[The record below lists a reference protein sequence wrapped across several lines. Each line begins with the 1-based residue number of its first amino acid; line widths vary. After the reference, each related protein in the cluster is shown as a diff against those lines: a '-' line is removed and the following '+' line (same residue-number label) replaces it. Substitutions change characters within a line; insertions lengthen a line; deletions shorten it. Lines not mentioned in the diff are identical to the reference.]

1 MVSYLKSFCGEN
13 RSVVDQKKKTLF
25 NLFISF
31 IRIGAFTW
39 GGGYAMVPLIQKEL
53 VDKKQLISDE
63 DFITGLSVAQGL
75 PGAIAIN
82 TACYVGQRVAG
93 FPGMLTAVLGSVL
106 PSFLIIL
113 MAATFLFHFGDHE
126 LVQHFFRGATPAIV
140 ALIACGIVSIGK
152 KALKKRIDLV
162 LAVVLFTLVLIFRF
176 HPLWIVL
183 LGAFTG
189 LWRKS

>member
-13 RSVVDQKKKTLF
+13 RSVVDQKKKILL

-31 IRIGAFTW
+31 IRIGTFTW

-82 TACYVGQRVAG
+82 TACYGRSAG
-93 FPGMLTAVLGSVL
+93 CLSPR
-106 PSFLIIL
+106 
-113 MAATFLFHFGDHE
+113 MA
-126 LVQHFFRGATPAIV
+126 
-140 ALIACGIVSIGK
+140 
-152 KALKKRIDLV
+152 
-162 LAVVLFTLVLIFRF
+162 
-176 HPLWIVL
+176 
-183 LGAFTG
+183 
-189 LWRKS
+189 